1 VEASSG
7 LVSQG
12 NPTTTSDTR
21 RAPRGSELGVFADLS
36 RARIT
41 KANALLVGPEHL
53 VESMVSLVVPD
64 LEPPATIRRQNEE
77 LRLPTASAP
86 MRTAVIRDVDGLT
99 PVEQRKLLDWLVSA
113 PTRTQVVSTTS
124 APLLPL
130 VETGLFNDT
139 LYYRLNITYVDLSC
153 G

>member
-1 VEASSG
+1 
-7 LVSQG
+7 
-12 NPTTTSDTR
+12 
-21 RAPRGSELGVFADLS
+21 
-36 RARIT
+36 
-41 KANALLVGPEHL
+41 
-53 VESMVSLVVPD
+53 MVSLVVPD

-113 PTRTQVVSTTS
+113 ATRTQVVSTTS

-153 G
+153 S